1 LVNRLT
7 DNSFNRILFIRQKN
21 EETIK
26 QLNKQRLNNKMKRYL
41 ILLLFTFQGL
51 MAQVQF
57 EARVSKNTL
66 GINERLRIDFIMN
79 VDGDNFDQ
87 PAFDGFRIVAGP
99 SQQISQSWV
108 NGRSS
113 FQKIYSYILQPAQ
126 KGTLTIKQSSIE
138 FNGQIYK
145 TSPIKIVV
153 TNAVAQER
161 DPSDRPQGAG
171 SETLNLVAEISKTN
185 PYLNEPI
192 TVVYKLYFNNIN
204 VTGFKELG
212 KPKYNDFWNQ
222 NIEIKQL
229 AIEEGSYKG
238 QKCYFV
244 VLKKTILYPQKSGN
258 LTIEPLSLDIGV
270 QLPTNRTNMFG
281 QMQLIDD
288 NKIVSAG
295 AKTIH
300 VRPLPE
306 ATKPEG
312 FTGAVGKFDFK
323 VTPSKTTLKNG
334 ESLDLFVTAT
344 GSGNM
349 KLFTLPKPVVPNAL
363 EMYDP
368 VHDEK
373 VTTSLSGMSGKIS
386 DKYTIIPQYKGKY
399 VIKPMQFSYF
409 DLNSGSY
416 KTITSQEITVDVLDG
431 PMQAEADATAN
442 ASKNVISKT
451 EQFKYI
457 KPKTTLVSMAKN
469 DFYGSNLYYSLLLAP
484 FIILPIIVLAKK
496 KKEAIDS
503 DVTGNRIRMNNKLAK
518 KYLSEAKKQLNNKEP
533 FYIALE
539 KAMHNFLKAKLHIET
554 SEMSKD
560 NIRELLLSRNANPET
575 VQSFIHLT
583 ENCEFARYAPASS
596 ASIQQD
602 YDKAVL
608 IISELEKQ
616 IV

>member
-1 LVNRLT
+1 
-7 DNSFNRILFIRQKN
+7 
-21 EETIK
+21 
-26 QLNKQRLNNKMKRYL
+26 MKRYL
-41 ILLLFTFQGL
+41 ILFLLTFQGL

-66 GINERLRIDFIMN
+66 GLNERLRIDFIMN
-79 VDGDNFDQ
+79 VDGDNFEQ
-87 PAFDGFRIVAGP
+87 PSFDGFKMVAGP
-99 SQQISQSWV
+99 SQQISQSWI

-113 FQKIYSYILQPAQ
+113 FQKIYSYIIQPER
-126 KGTLTIKQSSIE
+126 KGSITIKQAAIE

-145 TSPIKIVV
+145 TNPIKVTV

-161 DPSDRPQGAG
+161 DPNDRPQGSG
-171 SETLNLVAEISKTN
+171 NELLNLVTEISKTN

-192 TVVYKLYFNNIN
+192 TVVYKLYFNNIG
-204 VTGFKELG
+204 VTGFKELA

-222 NIEIKQL
+222 NIDIKQL
-229 AIEEGSYKG
+229 SVQQGSYQG
-238 QKCYFV
+238 QQAYYV
-244 VLKKTILYPQKSGN
+244 ILKKVILYPQKSGR

-270 QLPTNRTNMFG
+270 QLPTNRRDMFG
-281 QMQLIDD
+281 QMIITED
-288 NKIVSAG
+288 NKVVSAG
-295 AKTIH
+295 AKTIN

-306 ATKPEG
+306 SSKPEG
-312 FTGAVGKFDFK
+312 FTGAVGKFNFT

-334 ESLDLFVTAT
+334 EGLDLIVSAQGT
-344 GSGNM
+344 GNL

-368 VHDEK
+368 VHDEQ
-373 VTTSLSGMSGKIS
+373 VTNSLNGMSGRIT
-386 DKYTIIPQYKGKY
+386 DKYTIVPQYRGKY
-399 VIKPMQFSYF
+399 AIKPMQFSYF
-409 DLNSGSY
+409 DLSTGTY
-416 KTITSQEITVDVLDG
+416 KTITSKEIMIDVLDG
-431 PMQAEADATAN
+431 PTPAEANTGTTA
-442 ASKNVISKT
+442 KNVVAKADEFKNIKSKT
-451 EQFKYI
+451 ALIPIEK
-457 KPKTTLVSMAKN
+457 K
-469 DFYGSNLYYSLLLAP
+469 DFYDSNLYLGLLFAP
-484 FIILPIIVLAKK
+484 FIIIPIIILARK
-496 KKEAIDS
+496 KKEAMDN

-518 KYLSEAKKQLNNKEP
+518 KYLSQAKKHLNNKEP

-560 NIRELLLSRNANPET
+560 NIRELLLSRNANAET
-575 VQSFIHLT
+575 VQNFIALT

-602 YDKAVL
+602 YDKAVM

>member
-1 LVNRLT
+1 
-7 DNSFNRILFIRQKN
+7 
-21 EETIK
+21 
-26 QLNKQRLNNKMKRYL
+26 MKRYL
-41 ILLLFTFQGL
+41 ILFLFTFQGL
-51 MAQVQF
+51 LAQVQF

-66 GINERLRIDFIMN
+66 GLNERLRIDFIMN

-87 PAFDGFRIVAGP
+87 PSFDGFKIVAGP

-113 FQKIYSYILQPAQ
+113 FQKIYSYILQPNQ
-126 KGTLTIKQSSIE
+126 KGTLNIKQAAIE
-138 FNGQIYK
+138 FNGQVYK

-161 DPSDRPQGAG
+161 DPNDRPQQGQG

-192 TVVYKLYFNNIN
+192 TVVYKLYFNNIG
-204 VTGFKELG
+204 VTGFKELA

-222 NIEIKQL
+222 NIDIKQL
-229 AIEEGSYKG
+229 SIEEGSYQG
-238 QKCYFV
+238 QRCYFV
-244 VLKKTILYPQKSGN
+244 ILKKTILYPQKSGR

-270 QLPTNRTNMFG
+270 ELPTDRRNMFG
-281 QMQLIDD
+281 QMITTVD
-288 NKIVSAG
+288 NKVVSAG
-295 AKTIH
+295 AKTIN

-306 ATKPEG
+306 TGKPEG
-312 FTGAVGKFDFK
+312 FSGAVGKFNFI
-323 VTPSKTTLKNG
+323 VTPSKTSVKSG
-334 ESLDLFVTAT
+334 EGLDLIVSASGT
-344 GSGNM
+344 GNM

-373 VTTSLSGMSGKIS
+373 VTTSLAGMSGRIS
-386 DKYTIIPQYKGKY
+386 DKYTIVPQYKGKY

-416 KTITSQEITVDVLDG
+416 KTITSQEIAIDVLDG
-431 PMQAEADATAN
+431 PMQAEANSTAN
-442 ASKNVISKT
+442 AAKNVISKT

-457 KPKTTLVSMAKN
+457 KSKTTLVSIAKD
-469 DFYGSNLYYSLLLAP
+469 DFYGSDLYYALLLAP
-484 FIILPIIVLAKK
+484 FIILPIIIIAKK
-496 KKEAIDS
+496 KKEAIDG
-503 DVTGNRIRMNNKLAK
+503 DVAGNRIKMNNRLAK
-518 KYLSEAKKQLNNKEP
+518 KYLSEAKKQLNNKEA

-560 NIRELLLSRNANPET
+560 NIRELLLSRNANPES
-575 VQSFIHLT
+575 VQSFIILT

-602 YDKAVL
+602 FDKAVL